1 MSNTAVEVS
10 LGRTVRL
17 QRVAIGGMAAALVLL
32 AGFGLGRG
40 PGDGPAPVVP
50 EITHYTAGDNRL
62 YRIWDDGSV
71 DYLIV
76 DFAHGSVEG
85 IPGWARVHI
94 DPSLSRDR
102 MGNVVRA
109 PGR

>member
-10 LGRTVRL
+10 LGRTIRR
-17 QRVAIGGMAAALVLL
+17 QRMVIGGMALALVLL
-32 AGFGLGRG
+32 AGVGLGRG
-40 PGDGPAPVVP
+40 PAAGSGAR

-62 YRIWDDGSV
+62 YRIWDDGTI

-85 IPGWARVHI
+85 IPGWATVHI

-102 MGNVVRA
+102 MGNMVRT
-109 PGR
+109 PMR